1 MAKVATLAPGEK
13 TSDASVL
20 PRAYRHPRSNEGFPS
35 ALTTV
40 ELVALQTA
48 HPEMTVATYFALGTT
63 VGVTLP
69 LEPSLPA
76 TVTDPP
82 NVWRVRHLAFYPT

>member
-1 MAKVATLAPGEK
+1 
-13 TSDASVL
+13 
-20 PRAYRHPRSNEGFPS
+20 
-35 ALTTV
+35 
-40 ELVALQTA
+40 
-48 HPEMTVATYFALGTT
+48 MTVATYFALGTT